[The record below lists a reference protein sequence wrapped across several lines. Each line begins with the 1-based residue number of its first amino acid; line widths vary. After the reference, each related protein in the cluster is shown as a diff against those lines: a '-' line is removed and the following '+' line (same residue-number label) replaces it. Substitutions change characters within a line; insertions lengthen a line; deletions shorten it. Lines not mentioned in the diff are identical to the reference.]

1 METQSLLDGI
11 AKATAASNPI
21 NEGDYVKDGLWYC
34 GKCNTAKQCA
44 VSFLGVIKF
53 PFCLCKCEK
62 DKRQAEE
69 NETKRQEELRHISE
83 TRKLGFPDDELATW
97 TFDKDDGGNT
107 QLMEVARRYADSFGK
122 MQDKKKGL
130 LLFGSV
136 GTGKTFAAC
145 CIANALIDKGYSAL
159 VTNFARL
166 ANTLQG
172 LREDRQDYI
181 DGLSRLNLLVIDD
194 LAAERATEYMQELVF
209 NIIDA
214 RYRSGR
220 PMIITTN
227 LTADELKNPADIS
240 HKRIYSRLF
249 EVCVP
254 FEVKGKDRRKEAL
267 KRDYSELQ
275 SLLGLK
281 GE

>member
-1 METQSLLDGI
+1 MQGLLDGI

-21 NEGDYVKDGLWYC
+21 LEGDYVKDGLWYC
-34 GKCNTAKQCA
+34 GKCNTPKQCA
-44 VSFLGVIKF
+44 VSFLGVVKF

-62 DKRQAEE
+62 EKRDLAEQE
-69 NETKRQEELRHISE
+69 VKRLEELRRISE
-83 TRKLGFPDDELATW
+83 TRKLGFPDDEMATW
-97 TFDKDDGGNT
+97 TFDKDDGANPEI
-107 QLMEVARRYADSFGK
+107 MKIARNYVANFGK
-122 MQDKKKGL
+122 MQQRNKGL

-181 DGLSRLNLLVIDD
+181 DKLNAVNLLVIDD
-194 LAAERATEYMQELVF
+194 LAAERQTEYMQETVF
-209 NIIDA
+209 NIIDS

-220 PMIITTN
+220 PLIITTN

-240 HKRIYSRLF
+240 RKRIYSRLF
-249 EVCVP
+249 EVCIP
-254 FEVKGKDRRKEAL
+254 FEVKGMDRRAESL
-267 KRDYSELQ
+267 KREYGEFRELLEQ
-275 SLLGLK
+275 
-281 GE
+281 

>member
-1 METQSLLDGI
+1 MQGLLDGI

-21 NEGDYVKDGLWYC
+21 LEGDYVKDGLWYC
-34 GKCNTAKQCA
+34 GKCNTPKQFA
-44 VSFLGVIKF
+44 VSFLGVVKF

-62 DKRQAEE
+62 EKRDLAEQE
-69 NETKRQEELRHISE
+69 VKRLEELRRISE
-83 TRKLGFPDDELATW
+83 TRKLGFPDDEMATW
-97 TFDKDDGGNT
+97 TFDKDDGASPE
-107 QLMEVARRYADSFGK
+107 LMKIARNYVTNFGK
-122 MQDKKKGL
+122 MQQRNKGL

-181 DGLSRLNLLVIDD
+181 DKLNAVNLLVIDD
-194 LAAERATEYMQELVF
+194 LAAERQTEYMQETVF
-209 NIIDA
+209 NIIDS

-220 PMIITTN
+220 PLIITTN

-249 EVCVP
+249 EVCIP
-254 FEVKGKDRRKEAL
+254 FEVKGIDRRAESL
-267 KRDYSELQ
+267 KREYGEFRELLEQ
-275 SLLGLK
+275 
-281 GE
+281 

>member
-1 METQSLLDGI
+1 MQGLLDGI

-34 GKCNTAKQCA
+34 GKCNTPKQCA
-44 VSFLGVIKF
+44 VNFLGVIKF

-62 DKRQAEE
+62 EKRDLAERE
-69 NETKRQEELRHISE
+69 VKRLEELRRISE
-83 TRKLGFPDDELATW
+83 TRKLGFPDDEMATW
-97 TFDKDDGGNT
+97 TFDKDDNASPE
-107 QLMEVARRYADSFGK
+107 LMKIARNYVANFGK
-122 MQDKKKGL
+122 MQQRNKGL
-130 LLFGSV
+130 LLYGSV

-181 DGLSRLNLLVIDD
+181 DKLNAVNLLVIDD
-194 LAAERATEYMQELVF
+194 LAAERQTEYMQETVF

-220 PMIITTN
+220 PLIITTN

-249 EVCVP
+249 EVCIP
-254 FEVKGKDRRKEAL
+254 FEVKGIDRRAESL
-267 KRDYSELQ
+267 KREYGEFRQ
-275 SLLGLK
+275 LL
-281 GE
+281 EQ

>member
-1 METQSLLDGI
+1 MQGLLDGI

-21 NEGDYVKDGLWYC
+21 LEGDYVKDGLWYC
-34 GKCNTAKQCA
+34 GKCNTPKQCA
-44 VSFLGVIKF
+44 VNFLGVVKF

-62 DKRQAEE
+62 EKRDLAEQE
-69 NETKRQEELRHISE
+69 VKRLEELRRISE
-83 TRKLGFPDDELATW
+83 TRKLGFPDDEMATW
-97 TFDKDDGGNT
+97 TFDKDDGANPEI
-107 QLMEVARRYADSFGK
+107 MKIARNYVANFGK
-122 MQDKKKGL
+122 MQQRNKGL

-181 DGLSRLNLLVIDD
+181 DKLNAVNLLVIDD
-194 LAAERATEYMQELVF
+194 LAAERQTEYMQETVF
-209 NIIDA
+209 NIIDS

-220 PMIITTN
+220 PLIITTN

-240 HKRIYSRLF
+240 RKRIYSRLF
-249 EVCVP
+249 EVCIP
-254 FEVKGKDRRKEAL
+254 FEVKGMDRRAESL
-267 KRDYSELQ
+267 KREYGEFREL
-275 SLLGLK
+275 L
-281 GE
+281 ER

>member
-1 METQSLLDGI
+1 MQGLLDGI

-21 NEGDYVKDGLWYC
+21 NEGDYAKDGLWYC
-34 GKCNTAKQCA
+34 GKCNTPKQCA
-44 VSFLGVIKF
+44 VNFLGVIKF

-62 DKRQAEE
+62 EKRDLAERE
-69 NETKRQEELRHISE
+69 VKRLEELRRISE
-83 TRKLGFPDDELATW
+83 TRKLGFPDDEMATW
-97 TFDKDDGGNT
+97 TFDKDDNASPE
-107 QLMEVARRYADSFGK
+107 LMKIARNYVANFGK
-122 MQDKKKGL
+122 MQQRNKGL
-130 LLFGSV
+130 LLYGSV

-181 DGLSRLNLLVIDD
+181 DKLNAVNLLVIDD
-194 LAAERATEYMQELVF
+194 LAAERQTEYMQETVF

-220 PMIITTN
+220 PLIITTN

-249 EVCVP
+249 EVCIP
-254 FEVKGKDRRKEAL
+254 FEVKGIDRRAESL
-267 KRDYSELQ
+267 KREYGEFRQ
-275 SLLGLK
+275 LL
-281 GE
+281 EQ

>member
-1 METQSLLDGI
+1 MQGLLDGI

-34 GKCNTAKQCA
+34 GKCNTPKQCA
-44 VSFLGVIKF
+44 VNFLGVVKF

-62 DKRQAEE
+62 EKRDLAERE
-69 NETKRQEELRHISE
+69 VKRLEELRRISE
-83 TRKLGFPDDELATW
+83 TRKLGFPDDEMATW
-97 TFDKDDGGNT
+97 TFDKDDGASPE
-107 QLMEVARRYADSFGK
+107 LMKIARNYVANFGK
-122 MQDKKKGL
+122 MQQRNKGL

-181 DGLSRLNLLVIDD
+181 DKLNAVNLLVIDD
-194 LAAERATEYMQELVF
+194 LAAERQTEYMQETVF

-220 PMIITTN
+220 PLIITTN

-240 HKRIYSRLF
+240 RKRIYSRLF
-249 EVCVP
+249 EVCIP
-254 FEVKGKDRRKEAL
+254 FEVKGIDRRAESL
-267 KRDYSELQ
+267 KREYGEFRG
-275 SLLGLK
+275 LL
-281 GE
+281 EQ

>member
-1 METQSLLDGI
+1 MQGLLDGI

-34 GKCNTAKQCA
+34 GKCNTPKQCA
-44 VSFLGVIKF
+44 VNFLGVIKF

-62 DKRQAEE
+62 EKRDLAEQEVMRQAE
-69 NETKRQEELRHISE
+69 LRRISE
-83 TRKLGFPDDELATW
+83 TRKLGFPDDEMATW
-97 TFDKDDGGNT
+97 TFDKDDGANPE
-107 QLMEVARRYADSFGK
+107 LMKIARNYVANFGK
-122 MQDKKKGL
+122 MQQRNKGL
-130 LLFGSV
+130 LLFGTV

-181 DGLSRLNLLVIDD
+181 DKLNAVNLLVIDD
-194 LAAERATEYMQELVF
+194 LAAERQTEYMQETVF

-220 PMIITTN
+220 PLIITTN

-249 EVCVP
+249 EVCIP
-254 FEVKGKDRRKEAL
+254 FEVKGIDRRAESL
-267 KRDYSELQ
+267 KREYGEFRQ
-275 SLLGLK
+275 LL
-281 GE
+281 EQ

>member
-1 METQSLLDGI
+1 MQGLLDGI

-21 NEGDYVKDGLWYC
+21 LEGDYVKDGLWYC
-34 GKCNTAKQCA
+34 GKCNTPKQCA
-44 VSFLGVIKF
+44 VNFLGVVKF

-62 DKRQAEE
+62 EKRDLAEQE
-69 NETKRQEELRHISE
+69 VKRLEELRRISE
-83 TRKLGFPDDELATW
+83 TRKLGFPDDEMATW
-97 TFDKDDGGNT
+97 TFDKDDGANPEI
-107 QLMEVARRYADSFGK
+107 MKIARNYVANFGK
-122 MQDKKKGL
+122 MQQRNKGL
-130 LLFGSV
+130 LLFGTV

-181 DGLSRLNLLVIDD
+181 DKLNAVNLLVIDD
-194 LAAERATEYMQELVF
+194 LAAERQTEYMQETVF
-209 NIIDA
+209 NIIDS

-220 PMIITTN
+220 PLIITTN

-240 HKRIYSRLF
+240 RKRIYSRLF
-249 EVCVP
+249 EVCIP
-254 FEVKGKDRRKEAL
+254 FEVKGMDRRAESL
-267 KRDYSELQ
+267 KREYGEFREL
-275 SLLGLK
+275 L
-281 GE
+281 ER

>member
-1 METQSLLDGI
+1 MQGLLDGI

-34 GKCNTAKQCA
+34 GKCNTPKQCA
-44 VSFLGVIKF
+44 VNFLGVIKF

-62 DKRQAEE
+62 EKRDLAERE
-69 NETKRQEELRHISE
+69 VKRLEELRRISE
-83 TRKLGFPDDELATW
+83 TRKLGFPDDEMATW
-97 TFDKDDGGNT
+97 TFDKDDNASPE
-107 QLMEVARRYADSFGK
+107 LMKIARNYVANFGK
-122 MQDKKKGL
+122 MQQRNKGL
-130 LLFGSV
+130 LLYGSV

-181 DGLSRLNLLVIDD
+181 DKLNAVNLLVIDD
-194 LAAERATEYMQELVF
+194 LAAERQTEYMQETVF
-209 NIIDA
+209 NTIDA

-220 PMIITTN
+220 PLIITTN

-249 EVCVP
+249 EVCIP
-254 FEVKGKDRRKEAL
+254 FEVKGIDRRAESL
-267 KRDYSELQ
+267 KREYGEFRQ
-275 SLLGLK
+275 LL
-281 GE
+281 EQ